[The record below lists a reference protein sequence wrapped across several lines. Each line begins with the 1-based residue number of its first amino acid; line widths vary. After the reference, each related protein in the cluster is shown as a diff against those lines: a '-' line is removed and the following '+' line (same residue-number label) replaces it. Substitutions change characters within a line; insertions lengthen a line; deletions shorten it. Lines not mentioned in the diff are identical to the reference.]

1 MNSLDRQE
9 IMYDWLYCKGA
20 PSIPPWDPS
29 ALQWLPEH
37 QSQGAVCRGRT
48 LANQMCMNNCCQTYV
63 RGWSKADWETDRP
76 ICCCFSSSFTPLCII
91 NWVSIRLSP
100 SRLLKWFEP
109 FSFRVSKCSR
119 CTERPHLGGSGI
131 MTSLEKCHLG
141 PGQKLWPQW
150 KKNVYISKNRRKNK
164 NTKVSRHVTKRLKRY
179 LSTGK
184 LSLFRQIGRQM
195 PSVVNPY
202 QMLVRAKQY
211 AAKKTE
217 RDDNT

>member
-91 NWVSIRLSP
+91 NRVSIRLSP

-150 KKNVYISKNRRKNK
+150 KKMFIYPKIEEKIKIQK
-164 NTKVSRHVTKRLKRY
+164 FHVMSLNGWSDI
-179 LSTGK
+179 LALGSCHSFDK
-184 LSLFRQIGRQM
+184 LGGRCR
-195 PSVVNPY
+195 V
-202 QMLVRAKQY
+202 
-211 AAKKTE
+211 
-217 RDDNT
+217 